1 MLIILN
7 PVHHFNLSS
16 FVPLLV
22 QDDVRVV
29 DSFGNCFL
37 VMACAGRE
45 GLLDGHPG
53 QEEVTFL
60 SMRPATATP
69 SSHCTLTD
77 TVEKLQFFCSDTAPQ
92 GRIWVI

>member
-1 MLIILN
+1 LLIILN

-22 QDDVRVV
+22 QDVVPVV
-29 DSFGNCFL
+29 DSFGNYFL

-53 QEEVTFL
+53 QEEVTESLFVNDASNGNSVFAL
-60 SMRPATATP
+60 HP
-69 SSHCTLTD
+69 
-77 TVEKLQFFCSDTAPQ
+77 
-92 GRIWVI
+92 